1 MLLWA
6 RRGCLDPLA
15 TALRALSLSMVLTIT
30 TLPSLLS
37 VGMMP

>member
-1 MLLWA
+1 MA
-6 RRGCLDPLA
+6 M
-15 TALRALSLSMVLTIT
+15 ALRALSLSMVLTFT